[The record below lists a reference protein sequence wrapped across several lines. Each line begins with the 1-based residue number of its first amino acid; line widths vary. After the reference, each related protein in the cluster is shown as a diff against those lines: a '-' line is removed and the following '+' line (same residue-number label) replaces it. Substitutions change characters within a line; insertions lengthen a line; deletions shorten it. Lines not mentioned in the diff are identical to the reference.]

1 MHISFIFD
9 CLKIEYY
16 VKDGHNQM
24 FYDIGLKCND
34 NARTSLMFFSTTL
47 PCYFICNQYKNIQ
60 SYLLYLGYHG
70 ATTLVKN
77 VVDYFCKTH
86 LHEHSDK

>member
-1 MHISFIFD
+1 MHTRFTFD

-16 VKDGHNQM
+16 VKDGYNQM

-34 NARTSLMFFSTTL
+34 NARTSLMFFYSTFATL
-47 PCYFICNQYKNIQ
+47 FVTIEYSKLSAI
-60 SYLLYLGYHG
+60 LYLGYHG

-77 VVDYFCKTH
+77 VVDYFCKNH
-86 LHEHSDK
+86 LHEHSTK